1 MRVVDTIAELRQARA
16 QLQGLVGL
24 VPTMGALHAGHMS
37 LVNAAR
43 EDCDT
48 VVVTIF
54 VNPTQFAPNEDLDAY
69 PRDLPA
75 DLAKLEAAG
84 VDLVFTPT
92 PETMYPSNYQ
102 TFVEVEKVSQG
113 KEGAHRPGHF
123 RGVATIV
130 TKLFNLTQPDAA
142 YFGQKD
148 AQQVAVI
155 KALVRDLNFPLD
167 IVILPIVR
175 EADGL
180 AMSSRNV
187 YLNPNERRAATA
199 LNRSLQAAA
208 AAYDAGERHPERLR
222 QTALAVLNAEPLAHV
237 DYVSVADAVTLEEL
251 TAPSEN
257 PILLSLTAR
266 VGLPRLLDNCLLPYS
281 LNTREALTRIL
292 GGEV

>member
-1 MRVVDTIAELRQARA
+1 MKVVDTIADLREARA
-16 QLQGLVGL
+16 QLQGRVGL
-24 VPTMGALHAGHMS
+24 VPTMGALHEGHMS
-37 LVNAAR
+37 LVKAAR
-43 EDCDT
+43 EDCDK

-54 VNPTQFAPNEDLDAY
+54 VNPTQFGPNEDLDAY
-69 PRDLPA
+69 PRDLPG
-75 DLAKLEAAG
+75 DLAKLEGVG

-92 PETMYPSNYQ
+92 PEIMYPADYQ

-113 KEGAHRPGHF
+113 KEVAHRPGHF

-130 TKLFNLTQPDAA
+130 TKLFNLTQPNVA

-167 IVILPIVR
+167 IVVIPIVR

-187 YLNPNERRAATA
+187 YLNPDERRAATA
-199 LNRSLQAAA
+199 LSRSLQAAA
-208 AAYDAGERHPERLR
+208 AAYEAGERDPERLR
-222 QTALAVLNAEPLAHV
+222 QAVLDVLNAEPLAHV

-251 TAPSEN
+251 STPSEN

-281 LNTREALTRIL
+281 LNTREALTRTL
-292 GGEV
+292 GGTV